1 MSARMRRR
9 VPPPGIDTVTER
21 RGAEVSVDIVAD
33 FYTRLLHD
41 DETKDVVLDML
52 DGQLRAHSV
61 VLCAGSE
68 AIRGMLRNG
77 VAAADGGTAPKR
89 LSWQEHPVDVGRFF
103 LRLLYTGT
111 VDYDDW
117 ATTPIAPQAAA
128 VAHTEED
135 GVEVTATFLA
145 RDGARPVDVKSEHE
159 TPTVDGAAHLAEE
172 LPTHVSHREAEERRH
187 LARSDSTARRS
198 GRADS
203 ARRVPH
209 RTVGGEDDDE
219 DYQHC
224 VPVRLLLGALS
235 IATLYMVRHL
245 MPALTSALQHRI
257 TSSTF
262 DSICAGAIQ
271 MDVTALRL
279 QCLQFAQMDI
289 HNFKIDEVREGMR
302 VRAVRQITVQSA
314 CVPRGS
320 LGTAVVQIET
330 DDSDMTRPEV
340 VIQWDCNFVN
350 SVRRVLSSIEV
361 VDHRHTVASVKQ
373 QYEAETLSPVV
384 MSELAALWGTP
395 RPHGK
400 RRRQIR
406 RVL

>member
-77 VAAADGGTAPKR
+77 VAAADGRTAPKH
-89 LSWQEHPVDVGRFF
+89 LSWREHPMDVGRFF

-111 VDYDDW
+111 VDNEDW
-117 ATTPIAPQAAA
+117 ATTPIVPQAA
-128 VAHTEED
+128 
-135 GVEVTATFLA
+135 TATTATEDDAAL
-145 RDGARPVDVKSEHE
+145 
-159 TPTVDGAAHLAEE
+159 AAHLADES
-172 LPTHVSHREAEERRH
+172 PTHVSHREAEERMHDTRGDSV
-187 LARSDSTARRS
+187 ARTSGRSDSVPA
-198 GRADS
+198 S
-203 ARRVPH
+203 APLDAGIGEDVITRRVPH
-209 RTVGGEDDDE
+209 RTVGLQGDDE
-219 DYQHC
+219 ENQHR
-224 VPVRLLLGALS
+224 VPLRLLMGALG

-245 MPALTSALQHRI
+245 MPVLTNALRHRI

-262 DSICAGAIQ
+262 DIICAGAIQ

-279 QCLQFAQMDI
+279 HCLQFAQMDI
-289 HNFKIDEVREGMR
+289 YQLKLDDVREGMR
-302 VRAVRQITVQSA
+302 VRAVRPITVQSA

-320 LGTAVVQIET
+320 LGTAVVQVET
-330 DDSDMTRPEV
+330 DDSDVTRPEV

-406 RVL
+406 RTL